1 MQETDTIFNIFP
13 QSVALKDTILQD
25 IIIRD
30 TIVRD
35 TISSVVEQSNDNIS
49 IFIDHNLQVQ
59 TMELIPIAQNNIYL
73 YLYWLIGLS
82 AIIAIGKFAF
92 YKHFILGLTGNF
104 SNRNFSQLQQL
115 GATIRHP
122 LNLLLFIAYII
133 AVALFIS
140 ISSYNYVDLNIYTL
154 NSLIFQNIIIVLLLF
169 VISFIITTIFNYIFE
184 LDGLIQGYYA
194 RVLQSNNI
202 ISIAITIGLWLTIF
216 TGLKTGIIIIYSV
229 LALLY
234 LLRIYNLLI
243 FNSTKNKYG
252 LLHYIIYICTVEII
266 PIIIAAKLYFIKVLQ
281 F

>member
-1 MQETDTIFNIFP
+1 MQQLDTNIISFSQDTIVTDTIV
-13 QSVALKDTILQD
+13 SL
-25 IIIRD
+25 
-30 TIVRD
+30 
-35 TISSVVEQSNDNIS
+35 VEQSNENIS
-49 IFIDHNLQVQ
+49 IFIDHNLPVQ
-59 TMELIPIAQNNIYL
+59 TMELLPIANNNIDIF
-73 YLYWLIGLS
+73 LYWLIGLS
-82 AIIAIGKFAF
+82 ALIAIGKFAF
-92 YKHFILGLTGNF
+92 YKHFLLSLTGNF

-133 AVALFIS
+133 ATALFIS
-140 ISSYNYVDLNIYTL
+140 IVSYNYVDLNIYTI
-154 NSLIFQNIIIVLLLF
+154 NSLIIQNIIIVVVVF
-169 VISFIITTIFNYIFE
+169 IISYVISKIFHYIYE

-202 ISIAITIGLWLTIF
+202 IAIAISIGLWLTIF
-216 TGLKTGIIIIYSV
+216 TGINNGIIIISSV

-234 LLRIYNLLI
+234 ALRIYNLLI

-266 PIIIAAKLYFIKVLQ
+266 PFIIATKLYFIKVLQ